1 MTTTVKF
8 LNNLTM
14 FGSKIVSFSDN
25 ETRIL
30 MVFGAPSGPNKN
42 KTTDELMDKKLL
54 SQIPELFKENP
65 ESTYKNQAIFISN
78 LHIDHIDALKFLK
91 AGMPVYLSLQSR
103 DLYNALIEAG
113 EKTAISN
120 LKIFDYE
127 KAIEIGSFTITFFHS
142 THDVIDASTIKIS
155 DSEGHIFGYFGD
167 QKYDESCP
175 EQITHRTRKLIN
187 PQMDLLL
194 IEGADFSLNVDQSGH
209 KEKNSSSAETNLID
223 NFIDKLGSNHLVV
236 VNADLQNIERLNAL
250 EKAARDFGR
259 PIVWEKSYSSLLKKF
274 FPDSNPLTLGKDIDL
289 PEIIA
294 YPEDYVLQNS
304 YSNLDNLK
312 NFYKPIFLQI
322 DGEPLGDHD
331 PSYEIQQNK
340 LNDFSAEFFD
350 IGIFKRANKEKL
362 LKIAKQIN
370 AKITIPLHSFNF
382 KDEAALLKAE
392 GLTVKLPEKN
402 ENIEF

>member
-1 MTTTVKF
+1 
-8 LNNLTM
+8 M
-14 FGSKIVSFSDN
+14 FGSKIVSFSNN

-30 MVFGAPSGPNKN
+30 MVFGVPSDLNKN
-42 KTTDELMDKKLL
+42 KTPDELIDKKFL

-65 ESTYKNQAIFISN
+65 ESTYKKQAIFISN
-78 LHIDHIDALKFLK
+78 LHINHADALKFLK
-91 AGMPVYLSLQSR
+91 VGMPVYLSSRSR
-103 DLYNALIEAG
+103 DLYNALI
-113 EKTAISN
+113 KTGDRMAISN

-127 KAIEIGSFTITFFHS
+127 KAIKIGSFTISFFHS
-142 THDVIDASTIKIS
+142 SRDVIDVSIIKIS
-155 DSEGHIFGYFGD
+155 DSEGHIFGYFGA

-175 EQITHRTRKLIN
+175 EQIAHRTRKLIN

-194 IEGADFSLNVDQSGH
+194 IEGADFSLNGDQDGH

-259 PIVWEKSYSSLLKKF
+259 PIVWEKYYSSLLKKF
-274 FPDSNPLTLGKDIDL
+274 FSDSNPLTLGKDIDL

-312 NFYKPIFLQI
+312 DFYKPIFLQI
-322 DGEPLGDHD
+322 DGEPLGDYD
-331 PSYEIQQNK
+331 PSYKIQQNK
-340 LNDFSAEFFD
+340 LHDFSAEFLD
-350 IGIFKRANKEKL
+350 IGIFKHTDKENL

-370 AKITIPLHSFNF
+370 AKITIPLYSFNF
-382 KDEAALLKAE
+382 KDEAALLKTE
-392 GLTVKLPEKN
+392 GLNVKLPEKN